1 MRAIREAASGG
12 GSLLGD
18 IGMCAGLGA
27 LYTAIGVLVVGRLL
41 RSAREHATLS
51 LT

>member
-1 MRAIREAASGG
+1 MRAIREAATGG

-27 LYTAIGVLVVGRLL
+27 LYTAVGVLIVGRLL
-41 RSAREHATLS
+41 RSAREAATLS